1 MPLILETADESRWAE
16 EIAELKRFSERGWG
30 VAAPPPGSWLFGGG
44 IFVRISIRKFVNRKR
59 IQYLWIGVCVFPV
72 PSNL

>member
-16 EIAELKRFSERGWG
+16 EIAELKRFSEEQSNGCDSLP
-30 VAAPPPGSWLFGGG
+30 VETAVSTG

-59 IQYLWIGVCVFPV
+59 IQYLWIGV
-72 PSNL
+72 